1 MRKTIRTIIM
11 ASMFLFFIASPV
23 MAVTSPVVSNV
34 SAGCED
40 RFLGIPPWYRGL
52 TQGPDCDIKS
62 PDASQDGLSKFI
74 WKIVL
79 NVVEMA
85 LVAIVYVAV
94 FFILYGGFLY
104 MVGGNK
110 PELIERG
117 KKTLLQAVIG
127 LVVGL
132 GSVAVLNLVF
142 NGLFGSTGTTS
153 SNGINGLVNMSG
165 DELFV
170 NALNLA
176 YFVAGVV
183 SVVTIIIG
191 GILYTISSGDSGRL
205 TKAKNTI
212 VYAIVGLIIVLL
224 AFTITGFVTGR
235 FTS

>member
-1 MRKTIRTIIM
+1 MKRIIM
-11 ASMFLFFIASPV
+11 ASMFLFFVASPV
-23 MAVTSPVVSNV
+23 MAVATPVVSTA

-52 TQGPDCDIKS
+52 TEGSDCHIKS
-62 PDASQDGLSKFI
+62 PDAGQDGLSKFI

-79 NVVEMA
+79 NVIEMA
-85 LVAIVYVAV
+85 LVIIVYVAV

-104 MVGGNK
+104 MVGGSQ
-110 PELIERG
+110 PQLIERG

-127 LVVGL
+127 LVIGL
-132 GSVAVLNLVF
+132 GSVAVLNLIF
-142 NGLFGSTGTTS
+142 NGLFGDAGTTS
-153 SNGINGLVNMSG
+153 SGGINGLVNMSG
-165 DELFV
+165 DELLS
-170 NALNLA
+170 NALNLV

-183 SVVTIIIG
+183 SVITIIIG
-191 GILYTISSGDSGRL
+191 GILYTVASGDSGRL

-212 VYAIVGLIIVLL
+212 VYAVVGLIIVLL